1 MRIWRNRQ
9 TRQIQVLVVAIPCV
23 FKSHYPHQ
31 RKTSQLHQLRGFF
44 IALSHKIKC
53 AKGQHCDT
61 CTINSRY
68 SITEQRLN
76 IFILFYDFGTNLSSY
91 PKESAILQTIFR
103 DGLTALLSILDI
115 ICCVLY

>member
-1 MRIWRNRQ
+1 MAESADAPDSGSGGSN
-9 TRQIQVLVVAIPCV
+9 TVCVQVTLSAPKKNLAAASVV
-23 FKSHYPHQ
+23 
-31 RKTSQLHQLRGFF
+31 RFF
-44 IALSHKIKC
+44 IALSYKSKC
-53 AKGQHCDT
+53 TKGQHCDT

-115 ICCVLY
+115 VCCVLY